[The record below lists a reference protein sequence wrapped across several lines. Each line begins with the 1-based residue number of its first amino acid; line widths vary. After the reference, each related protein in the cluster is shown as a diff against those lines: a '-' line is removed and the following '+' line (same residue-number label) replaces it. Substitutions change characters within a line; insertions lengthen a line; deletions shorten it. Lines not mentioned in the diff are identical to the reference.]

1 MLVRDEFWNII
12 EGSRV
17 HLLYDREGMDGAGW
31 DAQVAVCAAT
41 LINDRQ
47 QGLQGK
53 GVYRA
58 KGYARRTPET
68 AVRIDEKG
76 VPWPLSHEWANRY
89 ALSKLPQP
97 HDFRWNRDLY
107 RQNGPFLLF

>member
-1 MLVRDEFWNII
+1 MLVRDEFWNTI

-17 HLLYDREGMDGAGW
+17 HLLYDREGMDGTGW

-58 KGYARRTPET
+58 KGYACRTPET
-68 AVRIDEKG
+68 AVRIDEEG
-76 VPWPLSHEWANRY
+76 VPWPLSHEWGQQIC
-89 ALSKLPQP
+89 LVKITPTP
-97 HDFRWNRDLY
+97 
-107 RQNGPFLLF
+107 